1 MKDFFAARMVLVSHR
16 VWYKDQASRAIFRP
30 YRNSI
35 KREFP
40 LTQATK
46 VNHLCARI
54 RSSVCMIQ
62 V

>member
-1 MKDFFAARMVLVSHR
+1 MVLVSHR
-16 VWYKDQASRAIFRP
+16 VWYKDQASRTIFRP
-30 YRNSI
+30 YRNST